1 MSGSIVASK
10 TNPVELSS
18 GDGSES
24 GMQLSDAEVREFS
37 RRLARVE
44 GQVRGL
50 QKMIEERRDC
60 NDVVTQF
67 QAALKAL
74 ERVGFKMVAAQLFA
88 CAKRTD
94 ENSIEEFERLQS
106 IFLKLR

>member
-1 MSGSIVASK
+1 MSGK
-10 TNPVELSS
+10 TKAIEA
-18 GDGSES
+18 DGATH
-24 GMQLSDAEVREFS
+24 GMDLSDAEVRELL

-50 QKMIEERRDC
+50 SKMIEERRDC

-94 ENSIEEFERLQS
+94 SDSVEEFERLQNL
-106 IFLKLR
+106 FLKLK